1 LEVTKGFIKYS
12 HNYLPLMFTKNDLAC
27 DLRVVPYGEDLV
39 EKLLLLFFERGVTS
53 EGSNKTKKKCTL
65 LEICYE

>member
-1 LEVTKGFIKYS
+1 
-12 HNYLPLMFTKNDLAC
+12 MFTKNDLAC